1 MMKTDGSGDAANHA
15 PEAAAGGDSQ
25 TSRQNGRVR
34 VTIRKRLVG
43 RRLDKYLRGRFPRM
57 SRTTLQRL
65 IQTGEVTVNGLP
77 TKPSYE
83 PNAGDLI
90 EVNVPPPPP
99 QNIIAQDIPLDII
112 FEDDHILVLNKQAGI
127 ICHPAKS
134 TQTGTLANGLV
145 FRSASLGSGDD
156 PYRPGIV
163 HRLDKNTTGVM
174 LIAKS
179 DEAHW
184 RLSRQFEKRT
194 VRKTY
199 WAVLEGSPQLDGDR
213 IDQPLGAH
221 PRIKDRFMAL
231 GTPPRAMLF
240 KEAVTDY
247 QIVERYRGFCVA
259 HLFPKTGRTHQLRV
273 HMSAIGHPILG
284 DTFYGGHF
292 RSEHD
297 WTGDGSQ
304 EPLIS
309 HQCLH
314 AMRIKY
320 VHPIEER
327 PMMHE
332 APLPPNLLRI
342 HELLKRFRTG

>member
-127 ICHPAKS
+127 IRHP
-134 TQTGTLANGLV
+134 
-145 FRSASLGSGDD
+145 
-156 PYRPGIV
+156 
-163 HRLDKNTTGVM
+163 
-174 LIAKS
+174 
-179 DEAHW
+179 
-184 RLSRQFEKRT
+184 
-194 VRKTY
+194 
-199 WAVLEGSPQLDGDR
+199 
-213 IDQPLGAH
+213 
-221 PRIKDRFMAL
+221 
-231 GTPPRAMLF
+231 
-240 KEAVTDY
+240 
-247 QIVERYRGFCVA
+247 
-259 HLFPKTGRTHQLRV
+259 
-273 HMSAIGHPILG
+273 
-284 DTFYGGHF
+284 
-292 RSEHD
+292 
-297 WTGDGSQ
+297 
-304 EPLIS
+304 
-309 HQCLH
+309 
-314 AMRIKY
+314 
-320 VHPIEER
+320 
-327 PMMHE
+327 
-332 APLPPNLLRI
+332 
-342 HELLKRFRTG
+342 